1 MRKKRGFLALGALGT
16 VIFSGLLFV
25 LNFNNNFGNI
35 KNNNIIQTQ
44 EIEEDSLELKLA
56 RDDEIRNIEVSNGY
70 ESLDTDVERM
80 VYKKVIEN
88 ADNVSYSKTRN
99 GSYYINDIYMPVR
112 GVTLDVIKK
121 VLYAIRNDHPN
132 IFWISNFYE
141 RIYDDKSSKIRLSS
155 IFSKKELAYA
165 KEKMEDKTNEII
177 SSMPRGLSDY
187 DKVKFIHDYIVKN
200 CKYARE
206 QLQFKSQYDHNS
218 LNRHGASG
226 VVKSIPSYNISFNDY
241 YKIFTPYGCL
251 IDRSAVC
258 EGISKA
264 FQILCTEVGIETR
277 QVSGYLGEEAH
288 MWNLVKIDGDWYHID
303 VTNDKNQAFNE
314 YTYFC
319 LSDQKI
325 QELGHKI
332 SRQIIDSKEIP
343 QDSIYN
349 FKLPECNSMKHNYY
363 YKNSIHVSD
372 FGSNTLRKITDRLYR
387 IALNSNENYLYLMPA
402 NRMSLTTLK
411 NTFLKNTDS
420 LISRCLRSA
429 NSRLESYK
437 QLQNISYV
445 ENKKLNLLMIKVTKS
460 SNNLQEIT
468 TKQLIEIQDKNK
480 YKNKYK

>member
-35 KNNNIIQTQ
+35 KNSNIIQTQ

-70 ESLDTDVERM
+70 ESLDTDIERLL
-80 VYKKVIEN
+80 YKKIVEN
-88 ADNVSYSKTRN
+88 ADNISYYHKAHN
-99 GSYYINDIYMPVR
+99 GSCYINDIHIPVS
-112 GVTLDVIKK
+112 GIALDILRK
-121 VLYAIRNDHPN
+121 VLCAVQNDHPE
-132 IFWISNFYE
+132 IFWISNSYE
-141 RIYDDKSSKIRLSS
+141 RIYDDKSTKMKLCS
-155 IFSKKELAYA
+155 IFSKKELSYA
-165 KEKMEDKTNEII
+165 KEKLKDKVHEII
-177 SSMPRGLSDY
+177 SLMPSGLSDY
-187 DKVKFIHDYIVKN
+187 DKVLFIHDYIVKN
-200 CKYARE
+200 CEYAKETFQKYKNNK
-206 QLQFKSQYDHNS
+206 KSVNYT
-218 LNRHGASG
+218 
-226 VVKSIPSYNISFNDY
+226 DY

-277 QVSGYLGEEAH
+277 QVVGYLGEEAH
-288 MWNLVKIDGDWYHID
+288 MWNLVKIDSNWYHID
-303 VTNDKNQAFNE
+303 VTNDKNRTFNE
-314 YTYFC
+314 YIYFC

-343 QDSIYN
+343 QNSIYN

-372 FGSNTLRKITDRLYR
+372 FSSNTLRKITDRLYR

-402 NRMSLTTLK
+402 NKMSLTTLK
-411 NTFLKNTDS
+411 NTLLKNTDS
-420 LISRCLRSA
+420 LISKCLKRA
-429 NSRLESYK
+429 NLKLESYK

-468 TKQLIEIQDKNK
+468 KKQLIEIQDKN
-480 YKNKYK
+480 NINRS